1 MGYCSLSSWHQSI
14 GCKQVYSVKF
24 RSDGS
29 LERYKAWL
37 VALGNRQ
44 EYGVDYQETFAP
56 TGKMTTVRIVLTIAI
71 SKGWSLQLMDV
82 KNALLYND
90 LKEEICMIPPAYLF
104 SIPSSN
110 VCKLKHSLYGLKQ
123 APLVWFDKFCSTLL
137 GFSFIQRKYDSS
149 IFIFDTKAGTVLF
162 LVYVDDIVITGTD
175 SELISQL
182 QNRLKDSFHMNDL
195 GPLQY
200 FLGPKVLSSPAE
212 TYLHQ
217 HQYIK
222 ELIALAGL
230 SDGQSA
236 DTPLEVNVTYRR
248 EESDHLFYPSL
259 YRQFVSSLNYLTITR
274 LDISFAIQQG
284 CLFMHAPRHLH
295 LAMVPRIICYLL
307 GTPDR
312 GLFFPTNSFF

>member
-1 MGYCSLSSWHQSI
+1 
-14 GCKQVYSVKF
+14 
-24 RSDGS
+24 
-29 LERYKAWL
+29 
-37 VALGNRQ
+37 
-44 EYGVDYQETFAP
+44 
-56 TGKMTTVRIVLTIAI
+56 MTTVRIVLTIAI

-90 LKEEICMIPPAYLF
+90 LKEEIY
-104 SIPSSN
+104 
-110 VCKLKHSLYGLKQ
+110 
-123 APLVWFDKFCSTLL
+123 
-137 GFSFIQRKYDSS
+137 
-149 IFIFDTKAGTVLF
+149 
-162 LVYVDDIVITGTD
+162 DIVITGTD

-195 GPLQY
+195 
-200 FLGPKVLSSPAE
+200 
-212 TYLHQ
+212 
-217 HQYIK
+217 
-222 ELIALAGL
+222 
-230 SDGQSA
+230 A

-312 GLFFPTNSFF
+312 GWCMFLGSALIPWHSKKQDRVSKSFTESKYRSLPALILFGFEICYQSLAAFNLTLHHFMLTILHQFEGDVNKIMKIMDEDYGLIYYHI